1 MVVCIY
7 YSGWGLFWVFLFCFF
22 NSGPLPSPAGFW
34 GRGGRLQP
42 ACLGC
47 IRVFG
52 LSVFNLHSFERS
64 SQPPNLVDTEYRMC
78 IAFVKTQDVLM
89 CFVCIFN
96 ADHPFQTCISK
107 HVHSL
112 YHWTVMDRFITLLV
126 FLDSWIKTGFG
137 TVWVFPLVCLILFEQ
152 SAVAF
157 VLIMQWC
164 MTTGGVMWS
173 FDFHSTFVQFYTKL
187 EEC

>member
-1 MVVCIY
+1 MVVCSY
-7 YSGWGLFWVFLFCFF
+7 YSGWGLFWVFCFVF
-22 NSGPLPSPAGFW
+22 FLIVGPSPLLQVFG
-34 GRGGRLQP
+34 GGGRLQP

-89 CFVCIFN
+89 CFVCTFN
-96 ADHPFQTCISK
+96 ADHPFQACISK

-126 FLDSWIKTGFG
+126 FLDS
-137 TVWVFPLVCLILFEQ
+137 
-152 SAVAF
+152 
-157 VLIMQWC
+157 
-164 MTTGGVMWS
+164 
-173 FDFHSTFVQFYTKL
+173 
-187 EEC
+187 

>member
-1 MVVCIY
+1 MVKCLRLVILHYFMVVCIY
-7 YSGWGLFWVFLFCFF
+7 YSGWGLFWVFLFFLIV
-22 NSGPLPSPAGFW
+22 GPSPLLQVFG
-34 GRGGRLQP
+34 GGGRLQP

-126 FLDSWIKTGFG
+126 FLDS
-137 TVWVFPLVCLILFEQ
+137 
-152 SAVAF
+152 
-157 VLIMQWC
+157 
-164 MTTGGVMWS
+164 
-173 FDFHSTFVQFYTKL
+173 
-187 EEC
+187 

>member
-1 MVVCIY
+1 M
-7 YSGWGLFWVFLFCFF
+7 G
-22 NSGPLPSPAGFW
+22 PSPLLQVFG
-34 GRGGRLQP
+34 GGGRLQP

-126 FLDSWIKTGFG
+126 FLDS
-137 TVWVFPLVCLILFEQ
+137 
-152 SAVAF
+152 
-157 VLIMQWC
+157 
-164 MTTGGVMWS
+164 
-173 FDFHSTFVQFYTKL
+173 
-187 EEC
+187 

>member
-1 MVVCIY
+1 MVKCLRLVILHYFMVVCIY
-7 YSGWGLFWVFLFCFF
+7 YSGWGLFWVFCFVF
-22 NSGPLPSPAGFW
+22 LIVSPSPLLQVFG
-34 GRGGRLQP
+34 GGGRLQP

-89 CFVCIFN
+89 CFVCTFN
-96 ADHPFQTCISK
+96 ADHPFQACISK

-126 FLDSWIKTGFG
+126 FLDS
-137 TVWVFPLVCLILFEQ
+137 
-152 SAVAF
+152 
-157 VLIMQWC
+157 
-164 MTTGGVMWS
+164 
-173 FDFHSTFVQFYTKL
+173 
-187 EEC
+187 